1 MTTHYDYVGTIF
13 ENETNPNKP
22 TVAFTL
28 ANKALEKGYSAAIIL
43 MVDAV
48 SMSISGAIDNI
59 DIGAPFGGLKALQ
72 EAFIEKGGK
81 ILVCKACM
89 VHNKITP
96 EQIDSRF
103 DIIDG
108 GEVVDLIMNAK
119 GSLQIS

>member
-28 ANKALEKGYSAAIIL
+28 ANKVLEKGYSATILL

-48 SMSISGAIDNI
+48 SLAIPGKVDNI
-59 DIGAPFGGLKALQ
+59 DIGTPFGGLKALQ

-108 GEVVDLIMNAK
+108 GEVIDLIMNAK